1 MDCSL
6 PGSSVHG
13 ISQVRVLEW
22 VAISFSKN
30 VVYVL
35 TLEFVNVTLFGKRVF
50 EDIIKTL
57 EWDNPQFRVGPK
69 SNGRCPYK
77 RQGEGD
83 LR

>member
-57 EWDNPQFRVGPK
+57 E
-69 SNGRCPYK
+69 
-77 RQGEGD
+77 
-83 LR
+83 